1 MLTGSSYFPAEL
13 AMPAVECG
21 SAAHRWTM
29 PVADAG
35 TLASYAAFLTAA
47 EEPSLYAGKG
57 KVALDEERIVRFLW
71 LRTFHPPIV
80 IRITFRKDRPS
91 RLVSKRLT
99 GMGGYEVGKVDLTI
113 DRPLDGGEADRINVL
128 LAQDDIFTS
137 APPSC
142 GPPGT
147 DGAQWMVE
155 GVDAAGYHFAR
166 AWSPRDGKVREI
178 GLALLTLAAW
188 GDTKIY

>member
-1 MLTGSSYFPAEL
+1 
-13 AMPAVECG
+13 
-21 SAAHRWTM
+21 M

-35 TLASYAAFLTAA
+35 ALASYTAFLTAA
-47 EEPSLYAGKG
+47 EEPALYAGQG
-57 KVALDEERIVRFLW
+57 KVALDGERVVRFLW

-80 IRITFRKDRPS
+80 IRTSFSKDKPPW
-91 RLVSKRLT
+91 LVAKRLT

-113 DRPLDGGEADRINVL
+113 DRPLDDGEADRMNAL

-155 GVDAAGYHFAR
+155 GVDAAGYHFVR

-178 GLALLTLAAW
+178 GMALLAVAGW
-188 GDTKIY
+188 DDTEIY

>member
-1 MLTGSSYFPAEL
+1 
-13 AMPAVECG
+13 
-21 SAAHRWTM
+21 M

-47 EEPSLYAGKG
+47 GEPALYTGQG
-57 KVALDEERIVRFLW
+57 KVALDGERVVRFLW

-80 IRITFRKDRPS
+80 IRITFRKDKPP
-91 RLVSKRLT
+91 RLVAKRLT
-99 GMGGYEVGKVDLTI
+99 GMGGYDVGKVDLTI
-113 DRPLDGGEADRINVL
+113 DRRLDGGEADRINVL
-128 LAQDDIFTS
+128 LAKEDVFVS

-155 GVDAAGYHFAR
+155 GVYAASYHFAR

-178 GLALLTLAAW
+178 GMALLALAGW